1 MKKTLLRGVIVS
13 MALAVTGVTA
23 RAQSTTPPAN
33 GDIRSDR
40 RDIRQDT
47 RDIRSDRRD
56 LRSDVI
62 REEGGNGSDV
72 GVQKNR
78 ATLPAFQIDCASIE
92 WVEN

>member
-13 MALAVTGVTA
+13 IALAVTGVTA

-47 RDIRSDRRD
+47 RDVRSDRRD
-56 LRSDVI
+56 LRSDVQDRNADI
-62 REEGGNGSDV
+62 RDG
-72 GVQKNR
+72 
-78 ATLPAFQIDCASIE
+78 ATPAAVFR
-92 WVEN
+92 